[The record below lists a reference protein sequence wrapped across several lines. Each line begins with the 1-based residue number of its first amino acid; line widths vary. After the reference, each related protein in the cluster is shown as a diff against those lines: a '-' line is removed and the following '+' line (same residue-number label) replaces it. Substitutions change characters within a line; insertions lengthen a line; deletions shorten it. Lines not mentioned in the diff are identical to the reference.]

1 MFSLLIKKFRD
12 SHNLSQEDLAQI
24 LISFNGRDSIDVT
37 TISRWERGINT
48 PSVANQLYT
57 LRKLSIDFTLSSIA
71 SNYPP
76 HRLINLLKPRFSR
89 FSALSDKPY
98 RKLAPSFTYTESDD
112 LENFLM
118 DDDLVK
124 FSETMFAIEG
134 ETEAFW
140 HSLPK
145 TTFDHVRVFRFF
157 KGSNLVGHLA
167 YVVMNTIDII
177 TLLEKLYKTE
187 FSSDFAPEAD
197 GKTLIC
203 FSGYASDL
211 AIYMFFT
218 KVVVR
223 QLADNHRIDWLIG
236 HSFINE
242 DWQIHKKLGAK
253 LIYQGD
259 NLEEGG
265 VKVGKQ
271 RVRFVV
277 FNSSVPTLLA
287 SPLGVLCEQDL
298 DKRYCKI
305 IELSQD

>member
-37 TISRWERGINT
+37 TISRWERGVNT

-57 LRKLSIDFTLSSIA
+57 LRKLGIDFTLSTIA

-89 FSALSDKPY
+89 FSAFSDKPY
-98 RKLAPSFTYTESDD
+98 RKLDPSFTYTESNN

-118 DDDLVK
+118 DDELVK
-124 FSETMFAIEG
+124 FSETMFSIEG
-134 ETEAFW
+134 EAEAFW
-140 HSLPK
+140 HSLSK
-145 TTFDHVRVFRFF
+145 TTFDDVRVFRFY
-157 KGSNLVGHLA
+157 KGSNLAGHLA
-167 YVVMNTIDII
+167 YAIMNTLDII
-177 TLLEKLYKTE
+177 TLLEELYKTE
-187 FSSDFAPEAD
+187 FSSDFMPEVD

-223 QLADNHRIDWLIG
+223 QLANNHRIDWLIS

-253 LIYQGD
+253 LIYRGD
-259 NLEEGG
+259 SIENGG
-265 VKVGKQ
+265 VKVGKE
-271 RVRFVV
+271 RFKFVV

-298 DKRYCKI
+298 EKKYCEK
-305 IELSQD
+305 IELSQE